1 MRRVAGELVDE
12 RLAQLQPL
20 LMELYERLRPH
31 VEWATVG
38 YRVRG
43 DVRRFMR
50 LTVGDDELNPRFMFS
65 SGQRRALGL
74 AFLLSVHLS
83 TTWSRW
89 NTLIM
94 DDPMQHVDDYRA
106 LHLAE
111 VLASIRRIGRQILCA
126 VEDRSLAD
134 LLARRLATSESENGS
149 LVQLTYELGKGSIV
163 TAVEDLPP
171 LLSRLF
177 TAA

>member
-1 MRRVAGELVDE
+1 
-12 RLAQLQPL
+12 
-20 LMELYERLRPH
+20 
-31 VEWATVG
+31 
-38 YRVRG
+38 
-43 DVRRFMR
+43 MR

-74 AFLLSVHLS
+74 AFLLSIHLS

-111 VLASIRRIGRQILCA
+111 VLGSIRRSGKQILCA
-126 VEDRSLAD
+126 VEDRSLAN

-163 TAVEDLPP
+163 AAVEDLPP
-171 LLSRLF
+171 LSSRLF